1 MEKAVLEQELKDV
14 PLGVMAVE
22 DDQAENG
29 KNEEKKLVRGYFDQN
44 HQGKGKMTGYHVFPG
59 ISLCF
64 STYIGDKCILPHKVH
79 DGIMHINHCRVG
91 RIGWKMKDDM
101 TFYLGPGDLL
111 LHMMDCCARS
121 EMSFPYGYY
130 QGVSIGVDLQHL
142 TEHPPQILK
151 EAGIS
156 GKQLYDKF
164 FSDQGRPV
172 AMAASDKI
180 EHIFSELYDLPTTV
194 RIPYFKLKVQ
204 ELMLFLSMMEVSQNA
219 EIDRHLSAQTEIIRE
234 IHERITRQLDR
245 RFTIEELA
253 REYLINTSTLKSVF
267 KAVYGM
273 PIASY
278 MKHYRVDQGAK
289 LLRETGDSIAVIAGK
304 VGYEN
309 QSKFTKAFK
318 DIYQVL
324 PTEYRKQF

>member
-1 MEKAVLEQELKDV
+1 MEKPVLEQ
-14 PLGVMAVE
+14 
-22 DDQAENG
+22 
-29 KNEEKKLVRGYFDQN
+29 
-44 HQGKGKMTGYHVFPG
+44 KMTRYHVFPG
-59 ISLCF
+59 ITLCF
-64 STYIGDKCILPHKVH
+64 STYVGDKCILTHEVH
-79 DGIMHINHCRVG
+79 DGVMHINHCRQG

-130 QGVSIGVDLQHL
+130 QGVSIEVDLYCL
-142 TEHPPQILK
+142 TENPPQILK
-151 EAGIS
+151 EAGIN
-156 GKQLYDKF
+156 GDQLYEKF
-164 FSDQGRPV
+164 FSNQGRPV

-194 RIPYFKLKVQ
+194 RVPYFKLKVQ
-204 ELMLFLSMMEVSQNA
+204 ELLLFLSIMEISKNV

-234 IHERITRQLDR
+234 IHARITGQLNR
-245 RFTIEELA
+245 RFTIDELA

-278 MKHYRVDQGAK
+278 MKHYRVNQGAK

-318 DIYQVL
+318 DIYKVL